1 MVLTLLKGCSS
12 SSATLFKLKLFLLGL
27 FNSLTCQLALLTCQ
41 MSYVQCQNKKH
52 KEGSFLLQLN
62 LNQAFIWT
70 NYQVPEAIS

>member
-1 MVLTLLKGCSS
+1 
-12 SSATLFKLKLFLLGL
+12 
-27 FNSLTCQLALLTCQ
+27 

-70 NYQVPEAIS
+70 KYQVPEAIS